1 MQQGVRFKKCSEAI
15 ARMRAGGYNAEH
27 LGLAADRLIASEFD
41 GSPHDELLMHDVAPV
56 SSNCKAA
63 RVALRWSWVDY
74 MLCGLL
80 ILAVACMF
88 LLAWKADDKH
98 ITDRELFSIGLTVG
112 VAFASVGSMIALDW
126 WRHKN

>member
-1 MQQGVRFKKCSEAI
+1 MEQNIRWNKCSRAI
-15 ARMRAGGYNAEH
+15 GVLRGGGYSKTH
-27 LGLAADRLIASEFD
+27 LELAADRLLAVEFD

-56 SSNCKAA
+56 SAKCKAA
-63 RVALRWSWVDY
+63 RVALGWSWVDY

-126 WRHKN
+126 WRHKD